1 MNHSGKNGYVREAWA
16 GSTAPEQVKRYA
28 TPVANNALESF
39 YRAAVHGDY
48 DEMVR
53 AANDLRR
60 VSTRLLSFARMKQRQ
75 IRKQEA
81 QQNASS
87 FGV

>member
-1 MNHSGKNGYVREAWA
+1 MNHAGKNGYVREAWA

-60 VSTRLLSFARMKQRQ
+60 VSTRLLSYARMRQRQ
-75 IRKQEA
+75 KRKQEA
-81 QQNASS
+81 TESVHSN
-87 FGV
+87 